1 MAQVVKNPPAN
12 AGDTRDV
19 GSTPG
24 LGRSPGVGT
33 GNPLQ
38 YSCLENSM
46 DRGALGLQSKGSQ
59 TWWSCFHVQNTSLSI
74 CTHLWCSSSSSSWF
88 QSLIPSFSICY
99 HQREPSILSEVQKEP
114 CYTRC
119 RPLERRTRDVCDSHL
134 KEVE

>member
-1 MAQVVKNPPAN
+1 MGTSQVAQAVKNPPAN

-24 LGRSPGVGT
+24 LGRSPEVGT

-46 DRGALGLQSKGSQ
+46 DRGAWGLQSMGSQ

-74 CTHLWCSSSSSSWF
+74 CTHLWF

-119 RPLERRTRDVCDSHL
+119 RPLERKTWDTCNSHL